1 MTPISAAPQPLRL
14 PPPDGPVD
22 VLFLVGEHSGDEHA
36 ARLVRAWRARRPEA
50 RVAALGGP
58 AVAAEGA
65 QLLFDLT
72 AFSVVG
78 LVEVLKNYGFFR
90 DLMAETVRW
99 VREHRPAV
107 VCFVDYP
114 GFNLRLARA
123 LRALGP
129 DCPRLAYYIGPQIW
143 AWKAGRRFTMA
154 RDLDALGVIFPFEVA
169 TYADT
174 KLPVSFVGHPL
185 VAAETVLPVSI
196 TDDPTA
202 PVLLLPG
209 SRRQAVERI
218 FPVVLRGFEA
228 WRATSGGRGA
238 TAVVTYP
245 SDLIRER
252 LEAELA
258 HGSAALRAAVTLRPV
273 HAAPVAARAVLTSS
287 GTMSLSCALAGLPGA
302 IAYRAH
308 PLTYWLGRRLVSV
321 PYLGIANL
329 LLRRPH
335 YPEYLQDA
343 ATPEALAAE
352 LATAT
357 GDPIRRDAARAG
369 AAELRAI
376 LTPPASLDAAGWLEQ
391 QRVAATPRNGRR

>member
-1 MTPISAAPQPLRL
+1 MTQPLAAAQPSLRL
-14 PPPDGPVD
+14 PPPEGAVD

-36 ARLVRAWRARRPEA
+36 ARLLRSWRAQRPDA

-58 AVAAEGA
+58 AVAAQGA

-78 LVEVLKNYGFFR
+78 LVEVLKNYRFFR
-90 DLMAETVRW
+90 DLMAATVQW

-114 GFNLRLARA
+114 GFNLRLAHA

-129 DCPRLAYYIGPQIW
+129 ACPRLAYYIGPQIW
-143 AWKAGRRFTMA
+143 AWKAGRRFSMA

-174 KLPVSFVGHPL
+174 ALPVSFVGHPL
-185 VAAETVLPVSI
+185 VAAETELPVTV

-218 FPVVLRGFEA
+218 FPVLLRGFEA
-228 WRATSGGRGA
+228 WQQTPDGRGA

-245 SDLIRER
+245 SDLIRAR
-252 LEAELA
+252 LEATLA
-258 HGSAALRAAVTLRPV
+258 TMPAALRDVVTLRPV

-308 PLTYWLGRRLVSV
+308 PLTYWLGRRLVRV

-329 LLRRPH
+329 LLQRPH
-335 YPEYLQDA
+335 YPEFLQDA
-343 ATPEALAAE
+343 ATPAALAAE
-352 LATAT
+352 LAAAT
-357 GDPIRRDAARAG
+357 SDPARRAAARAG
-369 AAELRAI
+369 AAELRD
-376 LTPPASLDAAGWLEQ
+376 LLSPPAQLDAAAWLEW
-391 QRVAATPRNGRR
+391 QRREAAERA